1 MSVKISK
8 TRDKLKKLKAVL
20 ADAHNLLIVIQDN
33 PDPDAIGAA
42 TALKEL
48 VRKTNNVNSQIAYGG
63 TVGRAENRELIHY
76 LQFKFYTF
84 DEVDWSNFDLIA
96 MVDTQPRTG
105 NNPLPAH
112 IHPDIVIDHHP
123 IRKYTRKIDFTDIRQ
138 GCGATSTILWE
149 YLCAAKVEPNM
160 PLATALLYGIMSDT
174 QDLGRE
180 ATKADIEAMET
191 LYPLANK
198 RMLSQIKNGRE
209 PNSYYELLAKGLNN
223 TKIYDHCA
231 ICRMGIIDNADML
244 SEVADLLLRHE
255 QVDWVLCYGT
265 VDGNMLLSLRTQDK
279 NMSAG
284 DVIHSIV
291 KKIGTGGGHDSMAGG
306 QIILKRQG
314 GKPITKTEAGKI
326 IRERFLK
333 ALGISGKKGVRLVGK
348 KKS

>member
-8 TRDKLKKLKAVL
+8 TRDKLKKLEAAL
-20 ADAHNLLIVIQDN
+20 ADAHNLLIIIQDN

-48 VRKTNNVNSQIAYGG
+48 VKKTNDINSQIAYGG

-84 DEVDWSNFDLIA
+84 AEVDWSNFDLIA

-123 IRKYTRKIDFTDIRQ
+123 IRKHTGTIDFTDIRQ
-138 GCGATSTILWE
+138 SCGATSTILWE
-149 YLCAAKVEPNM
+149 YLCAAKVEPDM

-180 ATKADIEAMET
+180 TTKVDIEAMET

-209 PNSYYELLAKGLNN
+209 PNSYYELLAEGLNN
-223 TKIYDHCA
+223 TRLYEHCA
-231 ICRMGIIDNADML
+231 ICGIGEIDNPDMTG
-244 SEVADLLLRHE
+244 EVADLLLRHE
-255 QVDWVLCYGT
+255 RVNWVLCYGT
-265 VDGNMLLSLRTQDK
+265 VDGTILISLRTQDRNK
-279 NMSAG
+279 SAG

-291 KKIGTGGGHDSMAGG
+291 KKIGTGGGHESMAGG
-306 QIILKRQG
+306 QIILKQP
-314 GKPITKTEAGKI
+314 GKKRLRKNEVDKI

-333 ALGISGKKGVRLVGK
+333 ALNISSKRGTPLVARKKD
-348 KKS
+348 